1 MKNNSYESIPLLKF
15 NTILEIKSQKE
26 KEIYLKGFFKIKK
39 KFIIIDFENQSYTI
53 QILNEIFNLL
63 FDLQKKK
70 SFILRNIQEQDYQYI
85 LMLNTFWEIQNRK

>member
-1 MKNNSYESIPLLKF
+1 MKNNSYESIPILKF
-15 NTILEIKSQKE
+15 KTILQIKSQKE
-26 KEIYLKGFFKIKK
+26 KETYLKK

-53 QILNEIFNLL
+53 LILNEIFNLL